1 MTNEEMEIM
10 KQNTEAL
17 QAHTAAM
24 REQTIALQEQAEA
37 TKNLTNFLK
46 RMTEDYKSGGYI
58 GVCEAL
64 SKAKR
69 ISDSFAESA
78 QTIERASKR
87 ITDSN
92 GGRRF

>member
-1 MTNEEMEIM
+1 MNEEILKKYIE
-10 KQNTEAL
+10 TLEAN
-17 QAHTAAM
+17 TAAM
-24 REQTIALQEQAEA
+24 REHTLALQEQAEA

-46 RMTEDYKSGGYI
+46 RMTEDYKSGGHI

-69 ISDSFAESA
+69 ISDSFTESA
-78 QTIERASKR
+78 QTIDRASKR
-87 ITDSN
+87 IADSN